1 MELWQIFL
9 LPIYCLALGSL
20 MVFSFHRFV
29 VVHLYFKNRK
39 ASVPEPLIPDTNLPC
54 VTVQL
59 PVYNE
64 LYVVERLIRAVSA
77 FDYPGHLRYWSTNIH
92 AFLTCREDDQGTRNT
107 QVHMNQR
114 GWSSSGQ
121 YKIKYMKYI

>member
-1 MELWQIFL
+1 MELWQIVL

-29 VVHLYFKNRK
+29 VVHLYFKNQ
-39 ASVPEPLIPDTNLPC
+39 ANVPEELPVPEDDLPS

-77 FDYPGHLRYWSTNIH
+77 FDYPKHLLEIQVLDDSTDETTEVVNRCSYTHDKRRYEH
-92 AFLTCREDDQGTRNT
+92 AFIFD
-107 QVHMNQR
+107 R
-114 GWSSSGQ
+114 GVFG
-121 YKIKYMKYI
+121 